1 MLWFDFS
8 YKFPEIMKEKGWA
21 LYNYE
26 NWFFS
31 LKHMEKEISKIR
43 FLETRKRYLILPYT
57 TSDSLTKVLSLVKEI
72 AEPPCYYQPKT
83 SIVYP
88 IDSLKVVS
96 SGIMQIFIDLRLF
109 LLFNPDWKGAVP
121 LVTLP
126 FFMLKEKEIK
136 ERFNCYE
143 KRLS

>member
-1 MLWFDFS
+1 MIGFDFS

-21 LYNYE
+21 LYSYE

-31 LKHMEKEISKIR
+31 LKHMGKEISKIR
-43 FLETRKRYLILPYT
+43 FLEMRKRYLILPYAR
-57 TSDSLTKVLSLVKEI
+57 SDSLTKVLSLVKEI

-88 IDSLKVVS
+88 IDSLKVIS
-96 SGIMQIFIDLRLF
+96 SGIMQIFIDLKLF
-109 LLFNPDWKGAVP
+109 LLFNPNWKGTLP

-126 FFMLKEKEIK
+126 FFMLKKEEIK
-136 ERFNCYE
+136 ERFNCY
-143 KRLS
+143 KKSLS

>member
-1 MLWFDFS
+1 MIWFDFS

-21 LYNYE
+21 LYGYE

-31 LKHMEKEISKIR
+31 LKRREAVSKIR
-43 FLETRKRYLILPYT
+43 FMETRKRYLILPYT
-57 TSDSLTKVLSLVKEI
+57 KSDSLTKVLSLVKEI

-83 SIVYP
+83 SIIYP

-96 SGIMQIFIDLRLF
+96 SGIMQIFIDSRLF
-109 LLFNPDWKGAVP
+109 LLFNPNWKGALP

-126 FFMLKEKEIK
+126 FFMLNEKEIK

>member
-96 SGIMQIFIDLRLF
+96 SGIMQIFIDLKLF
-109 LLFNPDWKGAVP
+109 LLFNPNWKGTAP

>member
-1 MLWFDFS
+1 
-8 YKFPEIMKEKGWA
+8 MKEKGWA

-31 LKHMEKEISKIR
+31 LKHMEEEISKIR

-57 TSDSLTKVLSLVKEI
+57 RSDSLTKVLSLVKEI

-96 SGIMQIFIDLRLF
+96 SGIMQIFICLLYTSPSPRDLSTSRM
-109 LLFNPDWKGAVP
+109 PSSA
-121 LVTLP
+121 
-126 FFMLKEKEIK
+126 
-136 ERFNCYE
+136 
-143 KRLS
+143 